1 VLSKHFVR
9 LLLSALAL
17 VSGNV
22 LSLAELPNKT
32 EWELFSGA
40 VFQGTPTGF
49 GRAALCLQR
58 RRGKLFVDGMKVAD
72 PAGFALVRAL
82 AAEHAI
88 PIDDDKTLQKYLA
101 KEPQAQKVIPFETL
115 QYIAEGR
122 QQAVPLILLAAN
134 DRALL
139 LPALNE
145 WHELERQMIRIQQE
159 VQLLQDEA
167 ERKRVIEEQQLLQQ
181 RLALGMQY
189 QSLQLQSVLAGAAWA
204 QAMAEQEQA
213 DSQRRQADV
222 MERDEKRRQQ
232 GY

>member
-1 VLSKHFVR
+1 
-9 LLLSALAL
+9 
-17 VSGNV
+17 
-22 LSLAELPNKT
+22 
-32 EWELFSGA
+32 

-58 RRGKLFVDGMKVAD
+58 RHGKLFVDGMKVGN
-72 PAGFALVRAL
+72 PAGLALVRAL

-101 KEPQAQKVIPFETL
+101 KEPRAQKVIPFETL

-145 WHELERQMIRIQQE
+145 WHELERQMIRSQQE
-159 VQLLQDEA
+159 IQLLQDEA
-167 ERKRVIEEQQLLQQ
+167 ERQRAIEEQQLRNQ
-181 RLALGMQY
+181 RASLEMQY
-189 QSLQLQSVLAGAAWA
+189 QSLVLQNLLQGAAWA
-204 QAMAEQEQA
+204 QAMAAHEQA
-213 DSQRRQADV
+213 DAQRRQAEA
-222 MERDEKRRQQ
+222 MEREEKRRRR